1 MSLELVKVMQCLFV
15 DWDRH
20 MYSPEAD
27 RPALA
32 RTSGLL
38 EELGQVRPYFN
49 LESVCLIFKTLK
61 CSQFFVLH

>member
-15 DWDRH
+15 DWDLH

-27 RPALA
+27 KPALA

-38 EELGQVRPYFN
+38 EELGQVRPY
-49 LESVCLIFKTLK
+49 LRSCIF
-61 CSQFFVLH
+61 